1 MFDNLNRQELI
12 LQLLDAVERETRELL
27 HRTETA
33 RDMLGS
39 GKVHGAAFYATMMR
53 ASHQTCGDSLE
64 RLIRISERPKA

>member
-27 HRTETA
+27 HRTETV

-39 GKVHGAAFYATMMR
+39 GKVHSTAFYATMMR